1 VTSLE
6 SRLREAGLSCRVE
19 VRERL
24 AIIVP
29 DARTPTGDE
38 RQRMIQLAR
47 AEGFTHVCVEL
58 EPGGAP
64 LPGD

>member
-1 VTSLE
+1 MISLE
-6 SRLREAGLSCRVE
+6 SRLRDAGLSCHVE

-29 DARTPTGDE
+29 DAHAPSRDE
-38 RQRMIQLAR
+38 RLRVIQLAR